1 MKKRMKKDN
10 LLTPEEFA
18 ALIERLEALSLKEGD
33 GQILKTVLEKT
44 LLIEQ
49 KYREGKI
56 TSKRQLRRLMA
67 IPRPEKSDD

>member
-1 MKKRMKKDN
+1 MKKDN
-10 LLTPEEFA
+10 LLAPEEFA
-18 ALIERLEALSLKEGD
+18 ALIERLEARSLKEGD
-33 GQILKTVLEKT
+33 GQILKTVLEKK

>member
-1 MKKRMKKDN
+1 MKKNNRVSREE
-10 LLTPEEFA
+10 LL
-18 ALIERLEALSLKEGD
+18 ALLERVEARSLNEGD
-33 GQILKTVLEKT
+33 GQILKAVLEKT

-56 TSKRQLRRLMA
+56 TSKRQLWRLMA

>member
-1 MKKRMKKDN
+1 VKKRMKKDN

-18 ALIERLEALSLKEGD
+18 ALIERLEARSLKEGD
-33 GQILKTVLEKT
+33 GQILKAVLEKT

>member
-18 ALIERLEALSLKEGD
+18 ALIERLEARSLKEGD
-33 GQILKTVLEKT
+33 GQILKAVLEKT
-44 LLIEQ
+44 VLIEQ

-56 TSKRQLRRLMA
+56 TSKRQLRRLMT

>member
-1 MKKRMKKDN
+1 MKKDN

-18 ALIERLEALSLKEGD
+18 ALIERLEARSLKEGD
-33 GQILKTVLEKT
+33 GQILKAVLEKT

-67 IPRPEKSDD
+67 IPRPEKLDD

>member
-1 MKKRMKKDN
+1 MKKRVKKDN

-18 ALIERLEALSLKEGD
+18 ALIERLEARSLKEGD
-33 GQILKTVLEKT
+33 GQILKAVLEKT

>member
-1 MKKRMKKDN
+1 MKKDN

-18 ALIERLEALSLKEGD
+18 ALIERLEARSLKEGD
-33 GQILKTVLEKT
+33 GQILKAVLEKT

-49 KYREGKI
+49 KYWEGKI
-56 TSKRQLRRLMA
+56 TSKRQLWRLMA

>member
-18 ALIERLEALSLKEGD
+18 ALIERLEARSLKEGD
-33 GQILKTVLEKT
+33 GQILKAVLEKT

>member
-1 MKKRMKKDN
+1 
-10 LLTPEEFA
+10 
-18 ALIERLEALSLKEGD
+18 LKEGD
-33 GQILKTVLEKT
+33 GQILKAVLEKT